1 MITLVTRL
9 LGHREDHRFSRRP
22 IVEVEVAWDEASR
35 RRLRRTAADG
45 TDVAIE
51 LGDGCY
57 LAHGAVLADDG
68 ERLLVVR
75 RPAEPVL
82 VVGFDL
88 TLPPSRLI
96 EQALAVGHTFG
107 NQHVPVD
114 FADGEARIPLTT
126 SEAIARAS
134 VEALELEGATLGVAR
149 APLGATRPLS
159 IGHGH
164 RHEHR

>member
-1 MITLVTRL
+1 MTAPVTKL
-9 LGHREDHRFSRRP
+9 LGHRQDDRYARRR
-22 IVEVEVAWDEASR
+22 IVEVEIAWDEASR

-51 LGDGCY
+51 LGDGGY
-57 LAHGAVLADDG
+57 LADGAVLADDG
-68 ERLLVVR
+68 VRVLVVK
-75 RPAEPVL
+75 RPVEPVL
-82 VVGFDL
+82 VVRFDL
-88 TLPPSRLI
+88 QLSPSRLV

-114 FADGEARIPLTT
+114 FVDGEARIPLTT

-134 VEALELEGATLGVAR
+134 VAALKLEGATLGLAR
-149 APLGATRPLS
+149 ATLGATRPLS

-164 RHEHR
+164 RHEHA